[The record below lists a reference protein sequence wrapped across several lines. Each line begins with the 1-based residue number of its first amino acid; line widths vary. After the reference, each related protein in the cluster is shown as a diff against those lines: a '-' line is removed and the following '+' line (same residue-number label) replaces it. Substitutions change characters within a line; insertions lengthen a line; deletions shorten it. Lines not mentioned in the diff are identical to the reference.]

1 MKFRRTI
8 LTVAVAS
15 MAAFW
20 GCSSNSQ
27 MAGNSAETGS
37 PELAGILVLDGGKP
51 AAHARVQC
59 VPEGYDAVTDAGLP
73 AAYSTVTD
81 KNGRYRLDSVPDGT
95 YALEAYHAQSGQRLL
110 VRGVKVAEDDS
121 VAVSDTLRA
130 PGVVK
135 LELVDSYNE
144 HKVVVVVPGTSIRR
158 ETTLRN
164 YHEVMVDSLP
174 AGKLDLLIYFDDLY
188 WSSVLEVEVAPG
200 DTQSILIRSATE
212 PDVVI
217 PHDSVSFTWKAPLSL
232 PDGVDTL
239 TSSVTDIPIAL
250 RLTEE
255 NCNFDSL
262 QHITGRWEAV
272 RISKDGSRSK
282 KLPISYHELATP
294 GYGVETK
301 QAVLW
306 VRVDSLNV
314 TDSLELSYDGLL
326 DPAYARDVFP
336 TNRSYSL
343 VWHFGYAVSPQTD
356 YAEKGYFDGTAF
368 GSVDADAITE
378 GVVGIGIEMD
388 SAGSF
393 YVKSSARVDTTRE
406 VNMSFDEDG
415 YFCFSTWVELDA
427 LDKEQTIFEKPKE
440 YALLYVPEKGFVV
453 EFYHAADST
462 DALDTASFKVSWASG
477 MDGIKAGEWTY
488 VAFSRRAFKQSVFYV
503 NDVPVAASPETSEWD
518 DSKVTFSLEPSD
530 RIDSVD
536 VRAYFEVGGFTGKL
550 DELMVG
556 GCFRDDTWTR
566 VTYLNQR
573 PENYWPVLR
582 SVK

>member
-1 MKFRRTI
+1 MKFVRNI
-8 LTVAVAS
+8 LAMLAAVA
-15 MAAFW
+15 AFS
-20 GCSSNSQ
+20 GCSSSDNV
-27 MAGNSAETGS
+27 AGNSAETGS

-59 VPEGYDAVTDAGLP
+59 VPENYDVMTDAELP
-73 AAYSTVTD
+73 AAYSTETD
-81 KNGRYRLDSVPDGT
+81 KNGHYRLDSVPDGI
-95 YALEAYHAQSGQRLL
+95 YAIEAFHAQSGKRLL

-144 HKVVVVVPGTSIRR
+144 HKVVVVVPGTTIRR
-158 ETTLRN
+158 ETSIRDF
-164 YHEVMVDSLP
+164 HELVVDSLP
-174 AGKLDLLIYFDDLY
+174 AGELDLQIYFDDLY

-200 DTQSILIRSATE
+200 DTQTILIPSAIE

-232 PDGVDTL
+232 PEGVDTL

-262 QHITGRWEAV
+262 QYITGRWEAV

-301 QAVLW
+301 QVVLW

-326 DPAYARDVFP
+326 NPAYAFDVFP

-356 YAEKGYFDGTAF
+356 YAEMGDFDGTAF

-427 LDKEQTIFEKPKE
+427 LDKEQTIFEKAKE

-453 EFYHAADST
+453 EFYHVADSS
-462 DALDTASFKVSWASG
+462 DALDTMSYKVSWASG
-477 MDGIKAGEWTY
+477 TDGIKAGEWTY
-488 VAFSRRAFKQSVFYV
+488 VAFSRRAFEQTVFYL
-503 NDVPVAASPETSEWD
+503 NDAEVSASPETSDWD
-518 DSKVTFSLEPSD
+518 DTKVTFSLEPSD
-530 RIDSVD
+530 RSDSVG

-556 GCFRDDTWTR
+556 GCFRDETWTR
-566 VTYLNQR
+566 LTYLNQK
-573 PENYWPVLR
+573 PESYWPILLPR
-582 SVK
+582 D

>member
-15 MAAFW
+15 LAAFW

-27 MAGNSAETGS
+27 SAGNSAETGS
-37 PELAGILVLDGGKP
+37 PELAGILMLDGGKP

-59 VPEGYDAVTDAGLP
+59 VPESYDAMTDAELP
-73 AAYSTVTD
+73 AAYSTETD
-81 KNGRYRLDSVPDGT
+81 KDGHYRLDSVPDGT
-95 YALEAYHAQSGQRLL
+95 YALEAYHVQSGKRLL

-135 LELVDSYNE
+135 FELVDSYNE
-144 HKVVVVVPGTSIRR
+144 HKVVVVVPGTTIRR
-158 ETTLRN
+158 ETSIRN
-164 YHEVMVDSLP
+164 FHELVVDSLP
-174 AGKLDLLIYFDDLY
+174 AGELDLQIYFDDLY
-188 WSSVLEVEVAPG
+188 WSSVFEVEVAPG
-200 DTQSILIRSATE
+200 DTQTILIPSAIE

-232 PDGVDTL
+232 PEGVDTL

-262 QHITGRWEAV
+262 QYITGRWEAV

-301 QAVLW
+301 QVVLW

-326 DPAYARDVFP
+326 NPAYAFDVFP

-356 YAEKGYFDGTAF
+356 YAEMGDFDGTAF

-388 SAGSF
+388 SAGSL
-393 YVKSSARVDTTRE
+393 K
-406 VNMSFDEDG
+406 
-415 YFCFSTWVELDA
+415 
-427 LDKEQTIFEKPKE
+427 
-440 YALLYVPEKGFVV
+440 
-453 EFYHAADST
+453 
-462 DALDTASFKVSWASG
+462 
-477 MDGIKAGEWTY
+477 
-488 VAFSRRAFKQSVFYV
+488 
-503 NDVPVAASPETSEWD
+503 
-518 DSKVTFSLEPSD
+518 
-530 RIDSVD
+530 
-536 VRAYFEVGGFTGKL
+536 
-550 DELMVG
+550 
-556 GCFRDDTWTR
+556 
-566 VTYLNQR
+566 
-573 PENYWPVLR
+573 
-582 SVK
+582 

>member
-1 MKFRRTI
+1 MKFVRNI
-8 LTVAVAS
+8 LAMLAAVA
-15 MAAFW
+15 AFS
-20 GCSSNSQ
+20 GCSSSDNV
-27 MAGNSAETGS
+27 AGNSAETGS

-51 AAHARVQC
+51 AAYARVQC
-59 VPEGYDAVTDAGLP
+59 VPENYDVMTDAELP
-73 AAYSTVTD
+73 AAYSTETD
-81 KNGRYRLDSVPDGT
+81 KNGRYRLDSVPDGI
-95 YALEAYHAQSGQRLL
+95 YAIEAFHAQSGKRLL

-144 HKVVVVVPGTSIRR
+144 HKVVVVVPGTTIRR
-158 ETTLRN
+158 ETSIRDF
-164 YHEVMVDSLP
+164 HELVVDSLP
-174 AGKLDLLIYFDDLY
+174 AGELDLQIYFDGLY
-188 WSSVLEVEVAPG
+188 WSSVYEVEVAPG
-200 DTQSILIRSATE
+200 DTQTILIPSAIE

-217 PHDSVSFTWKAPLSL
+217 PHDSVSYTWMAPLSL
-232 PDGVDTL
+232 PEGVDTL

-262 QHITGRWEAV
+262 QYITGRWEAV

-282 KLPISYHELATP
+282 KLPVSFHELATP

-301 QAVLW
+301 QAVVW

-314 TDSLELSYDGLL
+314 TDSLELSYDGLR
-326 DPAYARDVFP
+326 DQAYAFDVFP

-356 YAEKGYFDGTAF
+356 YAEMGDFDGTAF

-393 YVKSSARVDTTRE
+393 YVKSSARMDTTRK

-427 LDKEQTIFEKPKE
+427 LDKEQTVFEKAKE
-440 YALLYVPEKGFVV
+440 YALRYVPEKGFVV
-453 EFYHAADST
+453 EVYHVADSS
-462 DALDTASFKVSWASG
+462 DALDTASYKVSWASG
-477 MDGIKAGEWTY
+477 TDGIKAGEWTY
-488 VAFSRRAFKQSVFYV
+488 VAFSRRAFEQTVFYV
-503 NDVPVAASPETSEWD
+503 NDAKVSASPEKSDWD
-518 DSKVTFSLEPSD
+518 DTNIVFSLEPSD
-530 RIDSVD
+530 RSDSVS

-556 GCFRDDTWTR
+556 GCFRDETWTR
-566 VTYLNQR
+566 LTYLNQK
-573 PENYWPVLR
+573 PESYWPILLPR
-582 SVK
+582 D

>member
-1 MKFRRTI
+1 MKFVRNI
-8 LTVAVAS
+8 LAMLAAVA
-15 MAAFW
+15 AFS
-20 GCSSNSQ
+20 GCSSSDNV
-27 MAGNSAETGS
+27 AGNSAETGS

-51 AAHARVQC
+51 AAYARVQC
-59 VPEGYDAVTDAGLP
+59 VPENYDVMTDAELP
-73 AAYSTVTD
+73 AAYSTETD
-81 KNGRYRLDSVPDGT
+81 KNGRYRLDSVPDGI
-95 YALEAYHAQSGQRLL
+95 YAIEAFHVQSGKRLL

-144 HKVVVVVPGTSIRR
+144 HKVVVVVPGTTIRR
-158 ETTLRN
+158 ETSIRDF
-164 YHEVMVDSLP
+164 HELVVDSLP
-174 AGKLDLLIYFDDLY
+174 AGELDLQIYFDDLY
-188 WSSVLEVEVAPG
+188 WSSVLEVEVVPG
-200 DTQSILIRSATE
+200 DTQTILIPSAIE

-232 PDGVDTL
+232 PEGVDTL

-262 QHITGRWEAV
+262 QYITGRWEAV

-301 QAVLW
+301 QVVLW

-326 DPAYARDVFP
+326 NPAYAFDVFP

-356 YAEKGYFDGTAF
+356 YAEMGDFDGTAF

-415 YFCFSTWVELDA
+415 YFCFSTWVELYA
-427 LDKEQTIFEKPKE
+427 LDKEQTIFEKAKE

-453 EFYHAADST
+453 EVYHVADSS
-462 DALDTASFKVSWASG
+462 DALDTMSYKVSWASG
-477 MDGIKAGEWTY
+477 TDGIKAGEWTY
-488 VAFSRRAFKQSVFYV
+488 VAFSRRAFEQAVFYV
-503 NDVPVAASPETSEWD
+503 NDAKVSASLEKSDWD
-518 DSKVTFSLEPSD
+518 DTKVAFSLEPSD
-530 RIDSVD
+530 RSDSVG

-566 VTYLNQR
+566 LTYLNQK
-573 PENYWPVLR
+573 PESYWPILLPR
-582 SVK
+582 D

>member
-1 MKFRRTI
+1 MKFCRTI

-27 MAGNSAETGS
+27 SAGNSAETGS
-37 PELAGILVLDGGKP
+37 PELAGILMLDGGKP

-59 VPEGYDAVTDAGLP
+59 VPESYDAMTDAELP
-73 AAYSTVTD
+73 ATYSTETD
-81 KNGRYRLDSVPDGT
+81 KDGRYRLDSVPDGT

-130 PGVVK
+130 PGMVK
-135 LELVDSYNE
+135 LELEDSYNE
-144 HKVVVVVPGTSIRR
+144 HKVVVVVPGTTIRR
-158 ETTLRN
+158 ETSIRN
-164 YHEVMVDSLP
+164 FHELVVDSLP
-174 AGKLDLLIYFDDLY
+174 AGELDLQIYFDDLY

-200 DTQSILIRSATE
+200 DTQSILIRSAIE

-217 PHDSVSFTWKAPLSL
+217 PHDSVSYTWMAPLSL
-232 PDGVDTL
+232 PEGVDTL

-262 QHITGRWEAV
+262 QYMNGRWEAV

-282 KLPISYHELATP
+282 KLPVSFHELATP

-301 QAVLW
+301 QAVVW

-314 TDSLELSYDGLL
+314 TDSLELSYDGLR

-343 VWHFGYAVSPQTD
+343 VWHFGYSVSPQTD

-427 LDKEQTIFEKPKE
+427 LDKEQTIFEKAKE
-440 YALLYVPEKGFVV
+440 YALLYIPEKGFVV
-453 EFYHAADST
+453 EIYHVANPADS
-462 DALDTASFKVSWASG
+462 ADTASFKVCWASG

-488 VAFSRRAFKQSVFYV
+488 VAFSRRAFEQTVFYV
-503 NDVPVAASPETSEWD
+503 NDVPVAASPEKSDWD
-518 DSKVTFSLEPSD
+518 DTNIVFSLEPSD
-530 RIDSVD
+530 RSDSVS

>member
-1 MKFRRTI
+1 MKFVRNI
-8 LTVAVAS
+8 LAMLAAVA
-15 MAAFW
+15 AFS
-20 GCSSNSQ
+20 GCSSSDNV
-27 MAGNSAETGS
+27 AGNSAETGS

-51 AAHARVQC
+51 AAYARVQC
-59 VPEGYDAVTDAGLP
+59 VPEGYDAWIDADLP
-73 AAYSTVTD
+73 AAYSTETD
-81 KNGRYRLDSVPDGT
+81 KDGRYRLDSVPDGT
-95 YALEAYHAQSGQRLL
+95 YALEAYHAQSGKRLL

-144 HKVVVVVPGTSIRR
+144 HKVVVVVPGTTIRR
-158 ETTLRN
+158 ETSIRDF
-164 YHEVMVDSLP
+164 HELVVDSLP
-174 AGKLDLLIYFDDLY
+174 AGELDLQIYFDDLY
-188 WSSVLEVEVAPG
+188 WSSVFEVEVAPG
-200 DTQSILIRSATE
+200 DTQPILIPSAIE

-232 PDGVDTL
+232 PEGVDTL

-262 QHITGRWEAV
+262 QYITGRWEAV

-301 QAVLW
+301 QVVLW

-326 DPAYARDVFP
+326 NPAYAFDVFP

-356 YAEKGYFDGTAF
+356 YAEMGDFDGTAF

-427 LDKEQTIFEKPKE
+427 LDKEQTIFEKAKE

-453 EFYHAADST
+453 EVFHIADSS
-462 DALDTASFKVSWASG
+462 DALDTMSYKVSWASG
-477 MDGIKAGEWTY
+477 TDEIKAGEWTY
-488 VAFSRRAFKQSVFYV
+488 VAFSRRAFEQTVFYV
-503 NDVPVAASPETSEWD
+503 NDAEVSASPEKSDWD
-518 DSKVTFSLEPSD
+518 DTNIVFSLEPSD
-530 RIDSVD
+530 RSDSVS

-556 GCFRDDTWTR
+556 GCFRDETWTR
-566 VTYLNQR
+566 LTYLNQK
-573 PENYWPVLR
+573 PESYWPILLPR
-582 SVK
+582 D